1 MKPLVSNFI
10 LLMRTKQNTYE
21 MHLKAFFRDSNQSLK
36 CFLMML
42 SHEVLNGKHV
52 FKNVIIIFQLSNLKK
67 GNTAVCVRELDLGS
81 KKI

>member
-1 MKPLVSNFI
+1 MKPLESNII

-21 MHLKAFFRDSNQSLK
+21 MHLKALNCFFRDSNQSLK

-52 FKNVIIIFQLSNLKK
+52 FKNVIIIFQFN
-67 GNTAVCVRELDLGS
+67 NQ
-81 KKI
+81 